1 MCTACR
7 NSHSLN
13 NFVIT
18 MNLFLAPWENG
29 SVWVCASVCQR
40 SINILEAR
48 RAADP
53 PNPRVSISSSSSSP
67 APPVFLISLYPPEQL
82 ALQTAAGVVQWAFS
96 DQSVLTAYRCWL
108 GANAWSPLTIYCW
121 DFQHWV
127 ILISCGCFFHW
138 VSVESVWLL
147 SLLGLYSSPVFDLFN

>member
-1 MCTACR
+1 
-7 NSHSLN
+7 
-13 NFVIT
+13 

-40 SINILEAR
+40 SINILDAR

-53 PNPRVSISSSSSSP
+53 PNPKVSISSSSSSP

-82 ALQTAAGVVQWAFS
+82 ALQTAAGVRWVVEWAFS
-96 DQSVLTAYRCWL
+96 DQSVLTAYRRWL
-108 GANAWSPLTIYCW
+108 GANTWSPLTTYCW

-127 ILISCGCFFHW
+127 VLINRGRFFHE

-147 SLLGLYSSPVFDLFN
+147 SAVLICPTVRLKTWQWWHQSSHM